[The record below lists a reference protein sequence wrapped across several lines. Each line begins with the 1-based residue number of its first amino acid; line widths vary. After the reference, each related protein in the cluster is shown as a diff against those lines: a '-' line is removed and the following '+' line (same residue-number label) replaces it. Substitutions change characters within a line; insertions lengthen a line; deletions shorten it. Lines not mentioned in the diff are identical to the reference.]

1 MLVQFRTDDY
11 LTLYGFSA
19 KIFHIPIK
27 TMCQDWLNITTGF
40 LTSPDHPTVNC
51 SWVITPPIVGS
62 TIKIQFDLFN
72 FTFLLRF

>member
-1 MLVQFRTDDY
+1 MLVQFKTDDY

-62 TIKIQFDLFN
+62 TIRIQFQLFEVK
-72 FTFLLRF
+72 L